1 MPFNTIEEIIEDI
14 RSGRTVIIVDDEN
27 RENEGDLVMAAE
39 KVTPEAVNFLC
50 LHGRGLICA
59 PMAGEILDRLDI
71 HPMVRNSGDP
81 FKTAFT
87 VSVDAKDGVT
97 TGISAA
103 DRARTIRVLADDAS
117 RSEDLVQ
124 PGHVFPLIA
133 KAGGVLT
140 RAGHTEAAVDLAR
153 LAGLKPAGVI
163 CEIMNEDGT
172 MARLPQLLDFAR
184 RHGLKICT
192 IVQLIE
198 YRRRNEKLVR
208 HLCEARLPTV
218 YGEFRVM
225 VYESMIDGRE
235 HLALRFGERLED
247 PVLVRVH
254 SECFTGD
261 VLRSIRC
268 DCGFQLDLAMQK
280 IAENGSGVLLYLR
293 QEGRGIGLANK
304 IKAYH
309 LQDHGADTVEANE
322 MLGFIPDLREYGTG
336 AQILKDLGARK
347 IRVLTNN
354 PVKLVGLEGYSL
366 EIVER
371 LPLITGI
378 CDDNRKYLETKK
390 LKMGH
395 LL

>member
-1 MPFNTIEEIIEDI
+1 
-14 RSGRTVIIVDDEN
+14 
-27 RENEGDLVMAAE
+27 
-39 KVTPEAVNFLC
+39 
-50 LHGRGLICA
+50 
-59 PMAGEILDRLDI
+59 
-71 HPMVRNSGDP
+71 
-81 FKTAFT
+81 
-87 VSVDAKDGVT
+87 
-97 TGISAA
+97 
-103 DRARTIRVLADDAS
+103 
-117 RSEDLVQ
+117 
-124 PGHVFPLIA
+124 
-133 KAGGVLT
+133 
-140 RAGHTEAAVDLAR
+140 
-153 LAGLKPAGVI
+153 
-163 CEIMNEDGT
+163 
-172 MARLPQLLDFAR
+172 
-184 RHGLKICT
+184 
-192 IVQLIE
+192 VQLIE